1 MKPPRRPP
9 KLFAMQKLKRRP
21 RETSVL
27 IPPHELDQILRAPRI
42 HLELL
47 LTHQATL
54 IHLQSIAC
62 VLNLG
67 TGLASIK
74 QDNAM
79 LAEAQSAVEVLTAA
93 TRETPPQIAQEN
105 RAPFLR
111 AYEHLESVIR
121 FSPRK
126 TLVAAQNFIDKTLA
140 EGSAEVRR
148 VTSPGSPVIHSP
160 DEAKAA

>member
-1 MKPPRRPP
+1 
-9 KLFAMQKLKRRP
+9 MQKLKRQP
-21 RETSVL
+21 RQTSALV
-27 IPPHELDQILRAPRI
+27 PPQEIDLVLRAPRI

-54 IHLQSIAC
+54 LHLQSIAC

-74 QDNAM
+74 HDASL

-93 TRETPPQIAQEN
+93 TRESPPQLAAEN
-105 RAPFLR
+105 RAPFLL

-126 TLVAAQNFIDKTLA
+126 TLVAAQKYIDQLLA

-148 VTSPGSPVIHSP
+148 VTSRGAPVIHIP
-160 DEAKAA
+160 DAQAA